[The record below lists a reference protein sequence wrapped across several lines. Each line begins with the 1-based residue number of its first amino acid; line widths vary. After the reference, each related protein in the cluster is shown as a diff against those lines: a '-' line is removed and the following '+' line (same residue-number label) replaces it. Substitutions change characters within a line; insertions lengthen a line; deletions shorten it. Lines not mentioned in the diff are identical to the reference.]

1 MNMFLTL
8 GGRIRC
14 RQCKAQSKRT
24 KQQCRSPAMRHKEVC
39 RVHGG
44 LSTGPKT
51 AIGRARC
58 AEVRTTHGRDT
69 RQKRCEDS
77 RQSRELYDLTVLGK
91 KIGMFPQEMPFLR
104 GRRPK
109 ERN

>member
-24 KQQCRSPAMRHKEVC
+24 KQQCRSPAMKNKEVC
-39 RVHGG
+39 RIHGG

-51 AIGRARC
+51 SIGRARC
-58 AEVRTTHGRDT
+58 AQVKTIHGRDT
-69 RQKRCEDS
+69 RQKRRERS
-77 RQSRELYDLTVLGK
+77 RQSKELYDLTLLGK
-91 KIGMFPQEMPFLR
+91 EIGLFPKDMSLPR

-109 ERN
+109 SE

>member
-24 KQQCRSPAMRHKEVC
+24 KQQCRSPAMRDKEVC
-39 RVHGG
+39 RIHGG

-51 AIGRARC
+51 KVGRARC
-58 AEVRTTHGRDT
+58 AEVRTTHGRET
-69 RQKRCEDS
+69 RQKRREDS
-77 RQSRELYDLTVLGK
+77 RQSRELYTLTVLGK
-91 KIGMFPQEMPFLR
+91 EIGLFPKDMSLPR

-109 ERN
+109 ER

>member
-14 RQCKAQSKRT
+14 RQCKAKSKRT
-24 KQQCRSPAMRHKEVC
+24 GQQCRSPAMRDKEVC
-39 RVHGG
+39 RIHGG

-51 AIGRARC
+51 KVGRARC
-58 AEVRTTHGRDT
+58 AEVRTTHGRET
-69 RQKRCEDS
+69 RQKRREDS
-77 RQSRELYDLTVLGK
+77 RQGRELYDLTVLGK
-91 KIGMFPQEMPFLR
+91 EIGLFPKDMSLPR

-109 ERN
+109 N

>member
-24 KQQCRSPAMRHKEVC
+24 KQQCRSPAMRNKEVC
-39 RVHGG
+39 RIHGG

-51 AIGRARC
+51 SAGRSRC
-58 AEVRTTHGRDT
+58 AQVKTIHGRDT

-77 RQSRELYDLTVLGK
+77 RQSRELYDLTLLGK
-91 KIGMFPQEMPFLR
+91 EIGLFPKDMSLPR

-109 ERN
+109 GED

>member
-24 KQQCRSPAMRHKEVC
+24 KQQCRSPAMRNKEVC
-39 RVHGG
+39 RIHGG

-51 AIGRARC
+51 TAGRARC
-58 AEVRTTHGRDT
+58 AEVRTIHGRDT
-69 RQKRCEDS
+69 RQKRREDS

-91 KIGMFPQEMPFLR
+91 KIGMFPQEMPLPR
-104 GRRPK
+104 GRRAK
-109 ERN
+109 GRN